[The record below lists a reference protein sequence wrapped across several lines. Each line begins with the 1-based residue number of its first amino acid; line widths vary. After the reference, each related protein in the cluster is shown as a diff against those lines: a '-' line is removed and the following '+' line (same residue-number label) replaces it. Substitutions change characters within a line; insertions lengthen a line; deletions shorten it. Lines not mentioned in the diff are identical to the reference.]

1 MLYTDTYYQNLY
13 KFPLENGRKQ
23 LFKNGWE
30 MCKAELTRTMDH
42 HGNLVLERQEATKIT
57 FEKITSSVIPIIQI
71 ITSAKILSVS
81 GEST

>member
-1 MLYTDTYYQNLY
+1 
-13 KFPLENGRKQ
+13 
-23 LFKNGWE
+23 